1 MSNQEFRDMM
11 NKLVTDEEKILKV
24 NNPEFLK
31 RHDEIL
37 SEANRQLY
45 DDLMMEQRETM

>member
-1 MSNQEFRDMM
+1 MSNQECKEMM
-11 NKLVTDEEKILKV
+11 NNLIAKEEKRLNV
-24 NNPEFLK
+24 NSQEFLK
-31 RHDEIL
+31 RHDEII